1 VGETIE
7 ALVAGELD
15 ALGFDLVEL
24 RRGGSRARPLLE
36 VRMDRRDGAKV
47 TLEDCTRA
55 SRALEARVEQAAMMG
70 ERYVLEVSS
79 PGADRPLRTP
89 AEWRRFVG
97 RHAVVTSPLVTG
109 GKQEVE
115 ILAVDGEDGAEVA
128 LNLVQAGGPVA
139 VHGPPRSGIREMVLA
154 ASWVARA
161 TEDTRDVF
169 KKARKQMQAERRF
182 IALSFNVDPPV
193 QK

>member
-1 VGETIE
+1 MADAIET
-7 ALVAGELD
+7 LVARELD
-15 ALGFDLVEL
+15 ALGYEVVEL
-24 RRGGSRARPLLE
+24 RRGGSKARPLLE

-55 SRALEARVEQAAMMG
+55 SRALEAQLEQAAVMG

-115 ILAVDGEDGAEVA
+115 ILAVDGGDGAEVA
-128 LNLVQAGGPVA
+128 VLREARGREVQVP
-139 VHGPPRSGIREMVLA
+139 LA
-154 ASWVARA
+154 DVTQARLA
-161 TEDTRDVF
+161 FHWKR
-169 KKARKQMQAERRF
+169 
-182 IALSFNVDPPV
+182 
-193 QK
+193 